1 MAKIQQVVQGVG
13 MVASEFQEQN
23 KIPSVCRGM
32 RAEQSRQHP
41 VPGDHRDLL
50 LFIPPLQPTW
60 NGTKHFLECYFGMT
74 FPKSREFALHT

>member
-13 MVASEFQEQN
+13 MVASELQEQN

-41 VPGDHRDLL
+41 VPWG
-50 LFIPPLQPTW
+50 PA
-60 NGTKHFLECYFGMT
+60 
-74 FPKSREFALHT
+74 ALHPSLTANLEWHQALLGMFLGDDFS